1 MRPADE
7 RVRLKKEGGRYHH
20 GNLKDALVLAAERSI
35 AKSGSI
41 DLPLR
46 DVAKLA
52 GVSHA
57 AAYRHFAS
65 KTALLAEVAVRGFSS
80 LKAKLHEGVAKASGP
95 EARLIEAGVA
105 YVTFAL
111 ESAGAFR
118 VMFDSALKPFTQFPG
133 LSEAAFE
140 ALGVLRE
147 VVREAAEAGAVRN
160 DELNAS
166 VMSAWALI
174 HGQATLLLD
183 DQFLGPFEIGPDDAA
198 SSARTV
204 MRRLVDG
211 LRTRPTGS

>member
-1 MRPADE
+1 MRAAEE

-57 AAYRHFAS
+57 AAYRHFES
-65 KTALLAEVAVRGFSS
+65 KTALLAEVAVRGFAS
-80 LKAKLHEGVAKASGP
+80 LKQKLHEGVAKASAP
-95 EARLIEAGVA
+95 DARLVEVGVA

-133 LSEAAFE
+133 LSEAAFD
-140 ALGVLRE
+140 ALNVLRD
-147 VVREAAEAGAVRN
+147 VVRAAAKAGAIRD
-160 DELNAS
+160 DELDAS
-166 VMSAWALI
+166 VMSAWAII

-183 DQFLGPFEIGPDDAA
+183 DQLLGPFGVGAEDAA
-198 SSARTV
+198 TSARTV

-211 LRTRPTGS
+211 LRAR

>member
-1 MRPADE
+1 MRPADD

-35 AKSGSI
+35 AKSGST

-57 AAYRHFAS
+57 AAYRHFVS
-65 KTALLAEVAVRGFSS
+65 KTALLAEVAVRGFAS
-80 LKAKLHEGVAKASGP
+80 LKEKLLAAVEVAKAP
-95 EARLIEAGVA
+95 DARLIELGVA

-111 ESAGAFR
+111 ESSGSFR

-133 LSEAAFE
+133 LAEAAAESLAVFQ
-140 ALGVLRE
+140 R
-147 VVREAAEAGAVRN
+147 VVKEAADAGALRS
-160 DELNAS
+160 DDLNGS
-166 VMSAWALI
+166 VTSAWALI
-174 HGQATLLLD
+174 HGHAVLLLD
-183 DQFLGPFEIGPDDAA
+183 DHLALGVEDAA
-198 SSARTV
+198 TSARGT

-211 LRTRPTGS
+211 LRAR

>member
-35 AKSGSI
+35 AKSGST

-57 AAYRHFAS
+57 AAYRHFVS
-65 KTALLAEVAVRGFSS
+65 KTALLAEVAVRGFVS
-80 LKAKLHEGVAKASGP
+80 LKERLLAAIDVVRAP
-95 EARLIEAGVA
+95 DARLIELGVA

-111 ESAGAFR
+111 ESSGSFR

-133 LSEAAFE
+133 LAEAAAESLSVFQRVVTE
-140 ALGVLRE
+140 AVDTGALRSDDVNGSVASTWAVVHGHALLLLDNHLAALGVE
-147 VVREAAEAGAVRN
+147 
-160 DELNAS
+160 
-166 VMSAWALI
+166 
-174 HGQATLLLD
+174 
-183 DQFLGPFEIGPDDAA
+183 DAA
-198 SSARTV
+198 TSARV
-204 MRRLVDG
+204 AMRRLVDG
-211 LRTRPTGS
+211 LRPR